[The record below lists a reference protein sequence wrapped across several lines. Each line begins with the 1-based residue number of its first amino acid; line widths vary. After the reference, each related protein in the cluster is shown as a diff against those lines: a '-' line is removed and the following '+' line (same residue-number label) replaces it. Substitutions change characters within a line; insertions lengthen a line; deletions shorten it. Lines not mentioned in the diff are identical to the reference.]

1 MKLSGLIT
9 ELENN
14 RNELLAESMGKYMR
28 DKFNFLGIRGPKRT
42 ELFKKYFPTARKTKE
57 IDWNFI
63 ETCWNKEERE
73 FQYAVVYYLKAM
85 QKFLKKGDISKLK
98 YLVVTKSW
106 WDTVDLLSK
115 IIGDVVNR
123 NKELKTLML
132 EWSKKENDI
141 WLRRV
146 TILHQLS
153 FKENVDK
160 LLLETILE
168 DNLCDGEFFINKA
181 IGWALRDYSKVNPEW
196 VRKFIEKNRS
206 EMANLSLR
214 EASKY
219 LN

>member
-1 MKLSGLIT
+1 MELSGLII
-9 ELENN
+9 ELEEN
-14 RNELLAESMGKYMR
+14 RNELLAESMEKYMQ
-28 DKFNFLGIRGPKRT
+28 DKFRFLSIRGPKRT
-42 ELFKKYFPTARKTKE
+42 ELYKKYFPAARKTKV

-63 ETCWNKEERE
+63 ESCWNKEERE
-73 FQYAVVYYLKAM
+73 FQYAVVYYLKTM

-98 YLVVTKSW
+98 YLIVTKSW

-115 IIGDVVNR
+115 IIGDVVKR

-132 EWSKKENDI
+132 EWSDEQNNI

-146 TILHQLS
+146 AILHQLS
-153 FKENVDK
+153 FKEEVDK

-168 DNLCDGEFFINKA
+168 ANLSDSEFFINKA
-181 IGWALRDYSKVNPEW
+181 IGWSLRDYSKVNPEW

-206 EMANLSLR
+206 DMANLSLR

>member
-132 EWSKKENDI
+132 EWSKKENNI

-146 TILHQLS
+146 AILHQLS

-168 DNLCDGEFFINKA
+168 DNLSDGEFFINKA
-181 IGWALRDYSKVNPEW
+181 IGWALRDYSKVNLEW

-214 EASKY
+214 EAMKY
-219 LN
+219 L

>member
-1 MKLSGLIT
+1 MCLILD
-9 ELENN
+9 LEEN
-14 RNELLAESMGKYMR
+14 RNELLAVSMERYMQ
-28 DKFNFLGIRGPKRT
+28 DKFSFLGVRGATRT
-42 ELFKKYFPTARKTKE
+42 EIYKKHFPEARKSKV

-73 FQYAVVYYLKAM
+73 FQYAVVYYLKTM

-98 YLVVTKSW
+98 YLVVAKSW

-146 TILHQLS
+146 AILHQLS
-153 FKENVDK
+153 FKENVDR

-168 DNLCDGEFFINKA
+168 DNLCDSEFFINKA